1 MASDIKTAVSEQYAE
16 IARTGVSGTDARAR
30 NVAQAFG
37 YSDAEL
43 ASIPAE
49 ANMGLS
55 CGNPTATAGLRP
67 GETVVDLGSGGGLD
81 VFLAARKVGPA
92 GMAIGIDMTQDM
104 IDLARENAR
113 KAELGN
119 VAFHLAEIE
128 NMPIEDGSVD
138 CVISNCVLILVP
150 DKAQAFREI
159 FRILKPGGRLA
170 VSDIA
175 LKKSLPADLSER
187 VAACI
192 GHETPAL
199 AIETYERL
207 LREAGF
213 AEIRVVDSKADLN
226 VDRPNYAAPS
236 CSPAADTSCGGKPVS
251 TSAALRSLGV
261 DVNDYAASVKVFAL
275 K

>member
-1 MASDIKTAVSEQYAE
+1 MASDIKTAVSEQYGE
-16 IARTGVSGTDARAR
+16 IARQGVGGTDARAR

-55 CGNPTATAGLRP
+55 CGNPTATANLRP
-67 GETVVDLGSGGGLD
+67 GETVVDLGSGCGLD
-81 VFLAARKVGPA
+81 VFLAAQKVGPT
-92 GMAIGIDMTQDM
+92 GMAIGIDMTRDM

-113 KAELGN
+113 KAGLDN

-128 NMPIEDGSVD
+128 DMPLEDASVD

-150 DKAQAFREI
+150 DKLQAFREI
-159 FRILKPGGRLA
+159 YRILKPGGRLA

-175 LKKSLPADLSER
+175 LKAPLPADLADR

-192 GHETPAL
+192 GRETPAL
-199 AIETYERL
+199 AIETYDRL

-213 AEIRVVDSKADLN
+213 AEVRIVDSKADLN
-226 VDRPNYAAPS
+226 VDRPNYAPS
-236 CSPAADTSCGGKPVS
+236 SCAAADDGRPVS
-251 TSAALRSLGV
+251 TSAALRSLGI
-261 DVNDYAASVKVFAL
+261 DVNAYAASVKVFAL

>member
-1 MASDIKTAVSEQYAE
+1 MASDIKTAVSEQYGE
-16 IARTGVSGTDARAR
+16 IARHGVGGADARAR

-81 VFLAARKVGPA
+81 VFLAAAKVGPA

-104 IDLARENAR
+104 IDLARGNAR
-113 KAELGN
+113 KAALDN

-128 NMPIEDGSVD
+128 DMPLEDASVD

-175 LKKSLPADLSER
+175 LKAPLPADLADR
-187 VAACI
+187 VTACI
-192 GHETPAL
+192 GRETPAL

-213 AEIRVVDSKADLN
+213 AEVRVVDSKADLN
-226 VDRPNYAAPS
+226 VDRPNSGPAGAAS
-236 CSPAADTSCGGKPVS
+236 CASAADGKPVS

-261 DVNDYAASVKVFAL
+261 DVNAYAASVKVFAL